1 MCWTEERAC
10 RSTGGG
16 RESKRQGV
24 TAEVLSVCK
33 RNVMSWTRAN
43 SSSSRS
49 TLVPVRGL
57 AGERTSSWYIIDQRL
72 ICQGFENLLKER
84 LWDNQRELRM
94 GGDEAKGVKEVR
106 MTGRRRTLGV

>member
-1 MCWTEERAC
+1 MQVDRWRAQ
-10 RSTGGG
+10 
-16 RESKRQGV
+16 ESRQGV
-24 TAEVLSVCK
+24 TAEVSSACK

-72 ICQGFENLLKER
+72 ICQGFENLLRSDYGTTSVNFEWVGTR
-84 LWDNQRELRM
+84 QRE
-94 GGDEAKGVKEVR
+94 
-106 MTGRRRTLGV
+106 